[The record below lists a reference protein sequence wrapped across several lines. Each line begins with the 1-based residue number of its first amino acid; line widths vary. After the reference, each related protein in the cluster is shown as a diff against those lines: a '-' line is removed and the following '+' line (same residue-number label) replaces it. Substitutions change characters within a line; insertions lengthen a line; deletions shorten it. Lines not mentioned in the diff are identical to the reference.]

1 MKHLHSLMVLISVLT
16 MLAGVITLFVFVAQ
30 LGGLPAVM
38 ILISISIIA
47 VGFLTFAQLVNL

>member
-1 MKHLHSLMVLISVLT
+1 MVLISVLT